1 MVARGKDGDEIVRG
15 WDGHVH
21 TAIVKIDN
29 QQGPTVLVQGILLNV
44 VWQPGWKGRL
54 KENGYVNIY
63 G

>member
-15 WDGHVH
+15 WDGHVY

-29 QQGPTVLVQGILLNV
+29 QQGPTVQYRELCSMLYGSLV
-44 VWQPGWKGRL
+44 GR
-54 KENGYVNIY
+54 G